1 MAATPPTPRPPPPPP
16 HGDRSSG
23 DAKDDIEGVSTVA
36 WTADPVEG
44 AKRRDMLSPPAPTP
58 PESAESNRELLPQMA
73 CPLGGT
79 APPTSI
85 PRVPQRPPA
94 LVSPSPPKP
103 VESAAEEAALAF
115 PTPTPLPM
123 LPQDEPNTR
132 SPSGSPRP
140 DAPGFAGE
148 GLNAGLLCVAAGG
161 LGGVV
166 PADESPTMPRLLA
179 LLRRP
184 GVPVLLADCIDGLA
198 GEVFV
203 GTNTR
208 AAAESSPFCNAR
220 DISLGESERSGR
232 EDDKEGVCAE
242 LAVVVTAAA
251 VDVAAAV
258 VADPVVAAVVDTAVM
273 DGEDADEAAAFTAA
287 VAAAS
292 CRCRCCPW

>member
-1 MAATPPTPRPPPPPP
+1 
-16 HGDRSSG
+16 
-23 DAKDDIEGVSTVA
+23 
-36 WTADPVEG
+36 
-44 AKRRDMLSPPAPTP
+44 MLSPPAPTP

-79 APPTSI
+79 VPPTSI

-103 VESAAEEAALAF
+103 AASATEEAALEF
-115 PTPTPLPM
+115 PTPPPLPM

-140 DAPGFAGE
+140 DPPGFAGE
-148 GLNAGLLCVAAGG
+148 GLNVGLLCAAAGG

-166 PADESPTMPRLLA
+166 TADESPAMPKLLA
-179 LLRRP
+179 RLRRP
-184 GVPVLLADCIDGLA
+184 GVPLLPADGIGGLA

-220 DISLGESERSGR
+220 DISFGESGRSGR
-232 EDDKEGVCAE
+232 DDDKEGVRTE
-242 LAVVVTAAA
+242 LVLVVTAAA
-251 VDVAAAV
+251 VVVAAAAV
-258 VADPVVAAVVDTAVM
+258 VTAADPVVAAVADTA
-273 DGEDADEAAAFTAA
+273 ATDEAAAFTAA

-292 CRCRCCPW
+292 CRCRCCP